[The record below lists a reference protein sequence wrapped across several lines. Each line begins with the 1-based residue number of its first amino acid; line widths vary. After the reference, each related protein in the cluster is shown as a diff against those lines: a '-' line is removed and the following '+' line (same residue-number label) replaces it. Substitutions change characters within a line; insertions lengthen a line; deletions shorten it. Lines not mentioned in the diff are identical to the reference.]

1 VKLPRLIPN
10 EWRIVRD
17 AVLFLAG
24 LLGVIHEAFFTDFD
38 RPGLL
43 VLFAAM
49 MGLPAF
55 LRNGYDKPPDKP
67 PPE

>member
-1 VKLPRLIPN
+1 MQRFKPETVRAI
-10 EWRIVRD
+10 RD
-17 AVLFLAG
+17 ATLFIGG
-24 LLGVIHEAFFTDFD
+24 LLGVVHEAFFTNFD

-55 LRNGYDKPPDKP
+55 LRTNGK
-67 PPE
+67 

>member
-1 VKLPRLIPN
+1 VAPEDETPQAKPTPN
-10 EWRIVRD
+10 QWRWIRD
-17 AVLFLAG
+17 GALFGVG
-24 LLGVIHEAFFTDFD
+24 LLGVIHETYWTDFD

-55 LRNGYDKPPDKP
+55 LRNGYDKK
-67 PPE
+67 

>member
-1 VKLPRLIPN
+1 MSPTPN
-10 EWRIVRD
+10 QWRVIRD
-17 AVLFLAG
+17 VTLFTVG
-24 LLGVIHEAFFTDFD
+24 LLGVIHETYFTAFD

-55 LRNGYDKPPDKP
+55 LRNGYDKK
-67 PPE
+67 

>member
-1 VKLPRLIPN
+1 MSPN
-10 EWRIVRD
+10 QWRIVRD
-17 AVLFLAG
+17 FTLFTVG
-24 LLGVIHEAFFTDFD
+24 LLGVVHETYWTNFD

-55 LRNGYDKPPDKP
+55 LRNGYDK
-67 PPE
+67 ER

>member
-1 VKLPRLIPN
+1 MSRPPLIPN
-10 EWRIVRD
+10 DWRLLRD
-17 AVLFLAG
+17 VSLFVVG
-24 LLGVIHEAFFTDFD
+24 LLGVIHETYFTNFD

-43 VLFAAM
+43 AVFVAM

-55 LRNGYDKPPDKP
+55 LRNGYDKPTDKH